1 MVRKRA
7 SGGGRKP
14 KGSAPGAPLTIRMPP
29 DLRAALDAAARKRD
43 RYLSEEILGRLRR
56 SLAKEREEARD
67 PAFRAFCFLFS
78 EIAGEICVAPK
89 NHPGWQFDPW
99 SYRVFKLAVR
109 KILDHFEPTG
119 EMKVPE
125 LWRLVTEFVEG
136 VAPPKQKDFVKKKY
150 MRAMESPGKMA
161 DCIANRVLGSFSD
174 PLLARTEFRFYSA
187 ASGEEIEIQLA
198 KELTESDE
206 ASYYGMIDA
215 RRDLASR
222 RKPQGEKS

>member
-29 DLRAALDAAARKRD
+29 DLRAALEAAARKRD

-56 SLAKEREEARD
+56 SLAREREEAHD

-78 EIAGEICVAPK
+78 EIVGPISAAPK
-89 NHPGWQFDPW
+89 DHPGWQFDPW
-99 SYRVFKLAVR
+99 SYRVFKLGVR
-109 KILDHFEPTG
+109 KILDHFEPAG
-119 EMKVPE
+119 KMKVPE
-125 LWRLVTEFVEG
+125 LWRLLSEFTEG
-136 VAPPKQKDFVKKKY
+136 VAPPKQKDFVKKKF
-150 MRAMESPGKMA
+150 RRLMESPGNMA
-161 DCIANRVLGSFSD
+161 DFLANRVLESISD
-174 PLLARTEFRFYSA
+174 PLLGRTQYHFYSTE
-187 ASGEEIEIQLA
+187 SGEEIEI
-198 KELTESDE
+198 ELTKEMTEGDE

>member
-56 SLAKEREEARD
+56 SLAREREEARD

-78 EIAGEICVAPK
+78 EIANAICAAPK

-109 KILDHFEPTG
+109 KILDHFEPAG
-119 EMKVPE
+119 EMRVPE
-125 LWRLVTEFVEG
+125 LWRLLPEIFEN
-136 VAPPKQKDFVKKKY
+136 VAPPKQRDLMKKKFTQTT
-150 MRAMESPGKMA
+150 ESPGKMA
-161 DCIANRVLGSFSD
+161 DFLANRVLESFSD
-174 PLLARTEFRFYSA
+174 PLLGRTQYHFYSTE
-187 ASGEEIEIQLA
+187 SGKKIEIELT
-198 KELTESDE
+198 KEMTEGDE
-206 ASYYGMIDA
+206 TSYYGMIDA